1 MSIEKYIITESK
13 EQDKML
19 SAIQDLANLY
29 SESGFASKILVH
41 KLNSN
46 KNQYVLTFP
55 NDPNFEHFKYFVNY
69 LHYPEASSF
78 GEKTKGY
85 WTIEIEEGIP
95 KQYFNSRAMLYVSN
109 NDTEYDNVYVAFNTT
124 SEHFKLGFASREE
137 FVKLNSSEPIFSEK
151 TFDLSE
157 LELIQTIT
165 PNLIVVKKNKQKE
178 NLKFLLY
185 SLAVALLI
193 LILSYVL

>member
-19 SAIQDLANLY
+19 SAIQALANLY
-29 SESGFASKILVH
+29 SESGFANKILVH
-41 KLNSN
+41 KLNST

-55 NDPNFEHFKYFVNY
+55 DAPNFEHFKYFVNY
-69 LHYPEASSF
+69 LHYPESGSF
-78 GEKTKGY
+78 GVKTKGY

-109 NDTEYDNVYVAFNTT
+109 NDTEYDNVYVAFNSTR
-124 SEHFKLGFASREE
+124 EHFKLGFARREE
-137 FVKLNSSEPIFSEK
+137 FVKLNSSELNFSEK

-165 PNLIVVKKNKQKE
+165 PNLVVVKKNKQKE

-185 SLAVALLI
+185 SLLVALII